1 MNMGCL
7 AEMLRIGTAGIPN
20 STPKQ
25 AGIVAGTAKAAELG
39 FGVMELEFVHSIYM
53 DAAKAKEVGR
63 VAKKNNLAL
72 TVHAPFY
79 INLNSPEAAK
89 RHASM
94 GRILK
99 SAKLGSIAGAK
110 SVTFHAAYYMKKD
123 PKEVYKIV
131 KQALVQIQDEL
142 KRNKMKIRV
151 SPELTG
157 KHSAFGDLDELLQL
171 AKEIGTGFCIDFAHL
186 HARSDG
192 KFNSRKDFDQI
203 FDRVVEVLGK
213 SALKELHMHVSGIN
227 YSAKGERSHLMLRDS
242 DFNIKSLVASLR
254 ANKVGGY
261 LICES
266 PNPEADALYIQS
278 LFR

>member
-1 MNMGCL
+1 
-7 AEMLRIGTAGIPN
+7 MLRIGNAGIPD

-25 AGIVAGTAKAAELG
+25 RGIVAGTARAAEVG

-53 DAAKAKEVGR
+53 RPELAKQVGEI
-63 VAKKNNLAL
+63 AKKTGLSL

-79 INLNSPEAAK
+79 INLNSPDPAK
-89 RHASM
+89 KHASM
-94 GRILK
+94 ERILK
-99 SAKLGSIAGAK
+99 SAKIGALAGAK

-123 PKEVYKIV
+123 KEEVYQIV
-131 KQALVQIQDEL
+131 KEALVKIQKEL
-142 KRNKMKIRV
+142 KRNNIKIKI

-157 KHSAFGDLDELLQL
+157 KHTAFGDLDELLRL

-186 HARSDG
+186 HARANG
-192 KFNSRKDFDQI
+192 GFNSKKHFDDI
-203 FDRVVEVLGK
+203 FEKVAKVLGK
-213 SALKELHMHVSGIN
+213 DALKDLHMHVSGIN
-227 YSAKGERSHLMLRDS
+227 YTAKGERNHLLLQNS
-242 DFNIKSLVASLR
+242 DFNIKALVSSLK

-278 LFR
+278 LF